1 VVVTDYGVRCPKRGI
16 NMFKIENRIMH
27 GSSYALNLDNIEFL
41 TWRLNEETKDYW
53 VKLHLPSGKEIRIK
67 VAEDDLRDIVDEVY
81 QETLELDIGDEY
93 GLDN

>member
-1 VVVTDYGVRCPKRGI
+1 
-16 NMFKIENRIMH
+16 MFKIENRIMH
-27 GSSYALNLDNIEFL
+27 GSSYALHLDNIEFL
-41 TWRLNEETKDYW
+41 TWRLNVETKDYW

-67 VAEDDLRDIVDEVY
+67 VGEDDLRDIVDEVY